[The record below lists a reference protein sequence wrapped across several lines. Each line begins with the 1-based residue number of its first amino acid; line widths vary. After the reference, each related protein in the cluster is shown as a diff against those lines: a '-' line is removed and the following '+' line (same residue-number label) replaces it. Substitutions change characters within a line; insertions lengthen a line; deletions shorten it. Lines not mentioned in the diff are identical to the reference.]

1 MSDLGDSSI
10 VVVGGGMVGVTLA
23 LLIAKAAPEL
33 PVTLLEAAKLPPA
46 LAPGQR
52 PSYTPSFDAR
62 NTALSRRSIEAF
74 KDLGVWP
81 ELAPHATPIHQ
92 IHVSDKGHF
101 GMARLSAAEEN
112 VDSFGYVVEN
122 AWLGAVLLAALRR
135 CPSVSLKDGVRVTQ
149 VTSSSEIAQV
159 RYEMAD
165 SQSAKRASEKDRA
178 AASEDQYGH
187 IAETPEEALLT
198 TPLLIAADGAQSQSR
213 AWLGIDVRSQS
224 YGQTAIV
231 TACETS
237 LPHEQVAYERFT
249 ADGPIALLPLPDLP
263 ASVADA
269 TAAGCRR
276 SLVWALN
283 DVEAARVQTLNDTD
297 FIKALQQA
305 FGRRAGR
312 FLRVGKRHAYPLSLM
327 VANQQVQGR
336 AVILGNAAH
345 SLHPVAGQ
353 GYNLCVRDALVLSAQ
368 LADAHRNG
376 KDLGD
381 AKDLAVYAAA
391 RTQDQSQII
400 RFSDSLVRGFSTANP
415 ALSLLRNIGLVG
427 FDVLPGAKP
436 ALARYAM
443 GLNHA

>member
-1 MSDLGDSSI
+1 MSEPA
-10 VVVGGGMVGVTLA
+10 VVIVGGGMVGVTLA

-33 PVTLLEAAKLPPA
+33 SVTLLEAATLPPA
-46 LAPGQR
+46 PAPGQR
-52 PSYTPSFDAR
+52 PTYTPSFDAR

-74 KDLGVWP
+74 NALGVWP
-81 ELAPHATPIHQ
+81 ELAPHATPITQ

-122 AWLGAVLLAALRR
+122 AWLGSVLLAALRQ
-135 CPSVSLKDGVRVTQ
+135 CPSVRVLDGVRVTH
-149 VTSSSEIAQV
+149 VASAAECAQV
-159 RYEMAD
+159 RYSHAND
-165 SQSAKRASEKDRA
+165 DV
-178 AASEDQYGH
+178 
-187 IAETPEEALLT
+187 LLS
-198 TPLLIAADGAQSQSR
+198 PRLLIAADGAQSQSR
-213 AWLGIDVRSQS
+213 AWLGIDVRSQA

-237 LPHEQVAYERFT
+237 LPHQQVAYERFT

-263 ASVADA
+263 VTLADA
-269 TAAGCRR
+269 TKPGCRR
-276 SLVWALN
+276 SLVWALS
-283 DVEAARVQTLNDTD
+283 DAEAERIQALDDAAFMV
-297 FIKALQQA
+297 ALQQA

-312 FLRVGKRHAYPLSLM
+312 FVRVGQRHAYPLALM
-327 VANQQVQGR
+327 VAAQQVQGR

-368 LADAHRNG
+368 LAAAHQHG
-376 KDLGD
+376 KDIGD
-381 AKDLAVYAAA
+381 ASDLAAYAAA
-391 RTQDQSQII
+391 REQDQSQII
-400 RFSDSLVRGFSTANP
+400 RFSDSLVRGFSSANP
-415 ALSLLRNIGLVG
+415 ALSVLRNIGLVG

>member
-1 MSDLGDSSI
+1 MSNSADSGVAI
-10 VVVGGGMVGVTLA
+10 VGGGMVGVTLA
-23 LLIAKAAPEL
+23 LLIARAAPEL
-33 PVTLLEAAKLPPA
+33 SVTLLEAAKLPPA
-46 LAPGQR
+46 LAPDQS

-74 KDLGVWP
+74 KDLGVWS

-135 CPSVSLKDGVRVTQ
+135 CPSVNLKDGVRVTQ
-149 VTSSSEIAQV
+149 VTSTAEMAQV
-159 RYEMAD
+159 RYRAAD
-165 SQSAKRASEKDRA
+165 SQ
-178 AASEDQYGH
+178 G
-187 IAETPEEALLT
+187 AEETLLS

-213 AWLGIDVRSQS
+213 AWLGIDVRSQP

-263 ASVADA
+263 ANVADA
-269 TAAGCRR
+269 AAAGCRR

-283 DVEAARVQTLNDTD
+283 DAEAAQVQSLNDAD
-297 FIKALQQA
+297 FIAALQNA

-327 VANQQVQGR
+327 VASQQVQGR

-368 LADAHRNG
+368 LALAHQQG

-381 AKDLAVYAAA
+381 KKDLAAYAAA

>member
-1 MSDLGDSSI
+1 MSDSTDSS
-10 VVVGGGMVGVTLA
+10 VVIVGGGMVGVTLA
-23 LLIAKAAPEL
+23 LLIARAAPEL

-46 LAPGQR
+46 LAPGQS

-135 CPSVSLKDGVRVTQ
+135 CPSVNLKDGVRVTQ
-149 VTSSSEIAQV
+149 VTSTAEMAQV
-159 RYEMAD
+159 RYRAAD
-165 SQSAKRASEKDRA
+165 SQGDE
-178 AASEDQYGH
+178 
-187 IAETPEEALLT
+187 ETLLS

-213 AWLGIDVRSQS
+213 AWLGIDVRSQP

-263 ASVADA
+263 ANVADA
-269 TAAGCRR
+269 AAAGCRR
-276 SLVWALN
+276 SLVWALH
-283 DVEAARVQTLNDTD
+283 DAKAAQVQSLNDAD
-297 FIKALQQA
+297 FIAALQNA

-312 FLRVGKRHAYPLSLM
+312 FVRVGKRHAYPLSLM
-327 VANQQVQGR
+327 IASQQVQGR

-368 LADAHRNG
+368 LAQAHQQG

-381 AKDLAVYAAA
+381 KRDLAAYAAA

>member
-1 MSDLGDSSI
+1 MSDSGGSDI
-10 VVVGGGMVGVTLA
+10 VIVGGGMVGVTLA
-23 LLIAKAAPEL
+23 LLIAKAAPKL

-46 LAPGQR
+46 LESGQR

-149 VTSSSEIAQV
+149 VTSTAEMAQV
-159 RYEMAD
+159 RYEMTD
-165 SQSAKRASEKDRA
+165 SQSPKRASEKGHA
-178 AASEDQYGH
+178 AASEDQCGH
-187 IAETPEEALLT
+187 IAETLLT

-213 AWLGIDVRSQS
+213 AWLGIDVRSQP

-237 LPHEQVAYERFT
+237 MPHEQVAYERFT

-263 ASVADA
+263 ANVADA

-283 DVEAARVQTLNDTD
+283 ETEAARVQTLNDAD

-312 FLRVGKRHAYPLSLM
+312 FLRVGKRHVYPLALM
-327 VANQQVQGR
+327 VASQQVQGR

-376 KDLGD
+376 NDLGD
-381 AKDLAVYAAA
+381 AKDLAAYAAA

-415 ALSLLRNIGLVG
+415 TLSLLRNIGLVG

>member
-1 MSDLGDSSI
+1 MSDLADSG
-10 VVVGGGMVGVTLA
+10 VVIVGGGMVGVTLA

-33 PVTLLEAAKLPPA
+33 PVTLLEAAKLPSA
-46 LAPGQR
+46 LAPGQS

-74 KDLGVWP
+74 KELGVWS

-135 CPSVSLKDGVRVTQ
+135 CPSVNLKDGVRVTQ
-149 VTSSSEIAQV
+149 VTSTAEMAQV
-159 RYEMAD
+159 RYRAAD
-165 SQSAKRASEKDRA
+165 SQGA
-178 AASEDQYGH
+178 
-187 IAETPEEALLT
+187 AETLLS

-213 AWLGIDVRSQS
+213 AWLGIDVRSQP

-263 ASVADA
+263 ISVADA

-283 DVEAARVQTLNDTD
+283 EAEAARVQALNDAD
-297 FIKALQQA
+297 FIAALQKA

-312 FLRVGKRHAYPLSLM
+312 FLRVGKRHAYPLTLM
-327 VANQQVQGR
+327 VASQQVQGR

-368 LADAHRNG
+368 LADAHQQG

-381 AKDLAVYAAA
+381 KKDLAAYAAA

>member
-1 MSDLGDSSI
+1 MSESG
-10 VVVGGGMVGVTLA
+10 VVIVGGGMVGVTLA
-23 LLIAKAAPEL
+23 LLMAKAAPTL
-33 PVTLLEAAKLPPA
+33 PVTLLEAARLPPA
-46 LAPGQR
+46 LAPGAM

-81 ELAPHATPIHQ
+81 QLAPHATPIHQ

-101 GMARLSAAEEN
+101 GMARLTAAEEH

-122 AWLGAVLLAALRR
+122 AWLGAVLLAALRQ
-135 CPSVSLKDGVRVTQ
+135 CPSVTLIDGVQ
-149 VTSSSEIAQV
+149 VTEVTSTGEMAQV
-159 RYEMAD
+159 RYRPAAQM
-165 SQSAKRASEKDRA
+165 SSSMA
-178 AASEDQYGH
+178 AASDPSSAS
-187 IAETPEEALLT
+187 INAPMSASDDITLT

-213 AWLGIDVRSQS
+213 AWLGVDVRSQP

-237 LPHEQVAYERFT
+237 LPHAQVAFERFT
-249 ADGPIALLPLPDLP
+249 ADGPIALLPLPDQP
-263 ASVADA
+263 DA
-269 TAAGCRR
+269 IDAAQPGCRR
-276 SLVWALN
+276 SLVWALS
-283 DVEAARVQTLNDTD
+283 DVEAARVQALDD
-297 FIKALQQA
+297 AGFMQALQQA

-312 FLRVGKRHAYPLSLM
+312 FRRVGQRHAYPLALM
-327 VANQQVQGR
+327 VASQQVQGR

-368 LADAHRNG
+368 LAEAHQQG

-381 AKDLAVYAAA
+381 AGDLATYAAA
-391 RTQDQSQII
+391 REQDQSQII
-400 RFSDSLVRGFSTANP
+400 RFSDSLVRGFSTAQP
-415 ALSLLRNIGLVG
+415 LVSWLRNVGLVG

-443 GLNHA
+443 GLSHV

>member
-1 MSDLGDSSI
+1 MSETG
-10 VVVGGGMVGVTLA
+10 VVIVGGGMVGVTLA
-23 LLIAKAAPEL
+23 LLMAKAAPTL
-33 PVTLLEAAKLPPA
+33 PVTLLEAARLPPA
-46 LAPGQR
+46 LAPDAM

-81 ELAPHATPIHQ
+81 QLAPHATPIHQ

-101 GMARLSAAEEN
+101 GMARLTAAEEH

-122 AWLGAVLLAALRR
+122 AWLGAVLLAALRQ
-135 CPSVSLKDGVRVTQ
+135 CPSVTLIDGVQVTQ
-149 VTSSSEIAQV
+149 MASTGEMAQV
-159 RYEMAD
+159 RY
-165 SQSAKRASEKDRA
+165 RP
-178 AASEDQYGH
+178 AASAA
-187 IAETPEEALLT
+187 IANASDDISLT

-213 AWLGIDVRSQS
+213 AWLGVDVRSQP

-237 LPHEQVAYERFT
+237 LPHAQVAYERFT
-249 ADGPIALLPLPDLP
+249 ADGPIALLPLPDH
-263 ASVADA
+263 SDA
-269 TAAGCRR
+269 IDAAKPGCRR
-276 SLVWALN
+276 SLVWALS
-283 DVEAARVQTLNDTD
+283 DAEAARVQALDD
-297 FIKALQQA
+297 AGFLQALQQA

-312 FLRVGKRHAYPLSLM
+312 FRRVGQRHAYPLALM
-327 VANQQVQGR
+327 VASQQVQGR

-368 LADAHRNG
+368 LADAHQQG

-381 AKDLAVYAAA
+381 AGDLATYAAA
-391 RTQDQSQII
+391 REQDQSQII
-400 RFSDSLVRGFSTANP
+400 RFSDSLVRGFSTAQP
-415 ALSLLRNIGLVG
+415 LVSWLRNVGLVG

-443 GLNHA
+443 GLSHV

>member
-1 MSDLGDSSI
+1 MSDSTDSS
-10 VVVGGGMVGVTLA
+10 VVIVGGGMVGVTLA
-23 LLIAKAAPEL
+23 LLIAKATPEL

-46 LAPGQR
+46 LAPGQS

-74 KDLGVWP
+74 KELGVWS

-135 CPSVSLKDGVRVTQ
+135 CPSVNLKDGVRVTQ
-149 VTSSSEIAQV
+149 VTSTAEMAQV
-159 RYEMAD
+159 RYRAAD
-165 SQSAKRASEKDRA
+165 SQGDE
-178 AASEDQYGH
+178 
-187 IAETPEEALLT
+187 ETLLS

-213 AWLGIDVRSQS
+213 AWLGIDVRNQP

-263 ASVADA
+263 ANVADA
-269 TAAGCRR
+269 AAAGCRR
-276 SLVWALN
+276 SLVWALH
-283 DVEAARVQTLNDTD
+283 DAEAAQVQSLNDAD
-297 FIKALQQA
+297 FIAALQNA

-312 FLRVGKRHAYPLSLM
+312 FVRVGKRHAYPLSLM

-368 LADAHRNG
+368 LALAHQQG

-381 AKDLAVYAAA
+381 KKDLAAYAAA

-415 ALSLLRNIGLVG
+415 ALSLLRSIGLVG

>member
-1 MSDLGDSSI
+1 MSDCSDSG
-10 VVVGGGMVGVTLA
+10 VVIVGGGMVGVTLA

-33 PVTLLEAAKLPPA
+33 AVTLLEAAKLPPA
-46 LAPGQR
+46 LAPGQS

-122 AWLGAVLLAALRR
+122 AWLGSVLLAALRR

-149 VTSSSEIAQV
+149 VTSSSEMAQV
-159 RYEMAD
+159 RYR
-165 SQSAKRASEKDRA
+165 SAKAADVSSS
-178 AASEDQYGH
+178 AASANTTQNTDLDEVV
-187 IAETPEEALLT
+187 LT

-213 AWLGIDVRSQS
+213 AWLGIDVRSQP

-237 LPHEQVAYERFT
+237 LSHHQVAYERFT

-263 ASVADA
+263 SNATDA
-269 TAAGCRR
+269 AAAGCRR

-283 DVEAARVQTLNDTD
+283 DAEAARVHALNDAD
-297 FIKALQQA
+297 FINALQKA

-312 FLRVGKRHAYPLSLM
+312 FFRVGKRHTYPLALM
-327 VANQQVQGR
+327 VASQQVQGR

-368 LADAHRNG
+368 LADAHQNG
-376 KDLGD
+376 KDLGC
-381 AKDLAVYAAA
+381 AKDLAAYAAA

-443 GLNHA
+443 GLSHA